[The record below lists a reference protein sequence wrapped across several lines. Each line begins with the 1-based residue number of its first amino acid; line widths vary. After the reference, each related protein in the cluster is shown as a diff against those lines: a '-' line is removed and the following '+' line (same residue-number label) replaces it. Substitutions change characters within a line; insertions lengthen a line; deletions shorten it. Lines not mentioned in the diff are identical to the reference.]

1 MRAVTP
7 GIASD
12 RRTRLEC
19 QPMNSPCRHFRLT
32 ARIRLWVG
40 AVATAALLLLAA
52 PALALGLGQLQVK
65 SRPGQPF
72 LAEIPIVASDPTELQ
87 GLQARLASPETFQ
100 RIGLPLPRGAASNL
114 RFTLAV
120 DAQGKP
126 VIQVRSDQP
135 VNEPTL
141 RFLVEVDWG
150 QGRLVREY
158 SALIDAPGS
167 IAAQGPPPVSAP
179 QAGQLSTIA
188 REPRAPPAAPAVP
201 GDEEVAAAQPATE
214 PADAPPPATEQP
226 SAVARAPAASPSAA
240 LTPAERTTAGR
251 HHVKRGETLSQ
262 IAASIGGADGF
273 TLNQTMLALLRSNP
287 DAFIGEDINRLR
299 AGAILQMPGRDE
311 LARYDAAQA
320 AVIVRDQVARWR
332 QARRALAQP
341 VADAAP
347 AGASAPA
354 ATAAAGSKTRAR
366 GARLEIAPPGAE
378 AGAEAG
384 VHSGMSAGGDGQ
396 MQRQQLQQARETLA
410 AREAEVKE
418 LQERVADLE
427 RLQKEQAQLLSMKDD
442 ALAAAERKLA
452 QANTAAAT
460 VAPPTPA
467 RLDLDGIPA
476 WGWLLP
482 AALALVLLTAW
493 WLRRRRRRSPTLSSL
508 MATAPG
514 VMATG
519 SNDGA
524 SGVTPPPAW
533 ADDDV
538 PTSVLEP
545 AVSVA
550 EVADDR
556 VPAWVGE
563 PAQPPSPEPR
573 LPESASS
580 AVDESRPTAVHGM
593 ERIEF
598 AQAYLDMGDKI
609 TAHSLLT
616 EVVDSGDPQARE
628 RAQALLRTI
637 H

>member
-1 MRAVTP
+1 
-7 GIASD
+7 
-12 RRTRLEC
+12 
-19 QPMNSPCRHFRLT
+19 MNSPCRHFRLA
-32 ARIRLWVG
+32 ARIRPWVG
-40 AVATAALLLLAA
+40 AIATAALLSLAA

-188 REPRAPPAAPAVP
+188 RAPQAPPTAAPAAS
-201 GDEEVAAAQPATE
+201 GGEEAAAAQPAAE
-214 PADAPPPATEQP
+214 SSDAPPPAAEQP
-226 SAVARAPAASPSAA
+226 SAVARAPAASPPTA
-240 LTPAERTTAGR
+240 PAPAGR

-262 IAASIGGADGF
+262 IAASISGADGF

-332 QARRALAQP
+332 QARKALAQP
-341 VADAAP
+341 VADATP
-347 AGASAPA
+347 ARAGAPA

-384 VHSGMSAGGDGQ
+384 VHSGMSAGGEGQ
-396 MQRQQLQQARETLA
+396 MQRQQLQQARENLA

-460 VAPPTPA
+460 AAASTPA
-467 RLDLDGIPA
+467 RLDLDGIPV
-476 WGWLLP
+476 WGWSLP
-482 AALALVLLTAW
+482 AALALALLTAW
-493 WLRRRRRRSPTLSSL
+493 WRRRRRRRSPTLSSL

-514 VMATG
+514 MTAVG
-519 SNDGA
+519 SDDDA
-524 SGVTPPPAW
+524 SGVPPPPAW
-533 ADDDV
+533 AHDDV

-556 VPAWVGE
+556 GSAWVGE
-563 PAQPPSPEPR
+563 QPPSPEPR
-573 LPESASS
+573 PQESASS
-580 AVDESRPTAVHGM
+580 VVDEGRPAAVHGM